1 MNVDQSQFL
10 AQSYPLYECTSSK
23 TSGHTLNVLGRAL
36 SKSRRVFR
44 TNARF
49 PGPAGYSPLLHKYS
63 ASKIVC
69 LDNLPF
75 LVFT

>member
-10 AQSYPLYECTSSK
+10 AESYPLYECTSSK

-49 PGPAGYSPLLHKYS
+49 PRTAGYNLLLHKYS